1 MEAHRAKT
9 RQRRGLV
16 HDSRPR
22 RGPLDIGS
30 LERLQETLKRLMLPC
45 AEQRNGICSKSIP
58 RVKRPLP
65 SIRTDAFYAVIQ
77 LIAVVINRY
86 LPIIYIDLAVAGINL
101 VPRFMTNLTH
111 NASTENRFPQYLRYL
126 SCG

>member
-45 AEQRNGICSKSIP
+45 TEQRNGICSKPIP
-58 RVKRPLP
+58 
-65 SIRTDAFYAVIQ
+65 
-77 LIAVVINRY
+77 
-86 LPIIYIDLAVAGINL
+86 
-101 VPRFMTNLTH
+101 
-111 NASTENRFPQYLRYL
+111 
-126 SCG
+126 